1 VLTQLLV
8 GSPEL
13 AYTYNM
19 TQAYAAGVVPCAN
32 PNEHMFWDAIH
43 PTAVIHML
51 LAQVVIDA
59 LNVQMDG

>member
-1 VLTQLLV
+1 
-8 GSPEL
+8 
-13 AYTYNM
+13 
-19 TQAYAAGVVPCAN
+19 VPCAN